1 MRSSFFGLNV
11 ASNGLYTAQ
20 RGLDVINH
28 NINNVNTPGY
38 SRQMSVQKALPA
50 MSVHDGTGMIGTGS
64 YGASVDRIH
73 DDYLDFK
80 FWSESDTLGEWG
92 VKAIQLMDIEK
103 TFNEPSNSGF
113 NVVIN
118 DYFTAV
124 QELSKDPSSTA
135 ARKLLIGE
143 GITLT
148 KYFNNVAVHLE
159 KLQSDLNYDI
169 KIKVD
174 EINSYGKQIQQLN
187 KQIFAAELDNNK
199 ANDLRDQRTYLV
211 DKLSKLINV
220 QASEVTVGK
229 LPNGQDE
236 KHFLVTINGKAF
248 IDHYNLSALKVE
260 QRDKKINVDEDIENL
275 YDVSWED
282 GNSLEVRGGELKGY
296 LDMRD
301 GNEGVDQGNGAS
313 PNYKGVPF
321 YVKKLN
327 EFVRK
332 FALAMNEGITIHT
345 DDSNN
350 TVYTKT
356 TSGHA
361 DGFGMKKPGGSLSP
375 TGIRFFTVKGW
386 SPIQN
391 AVSEVYTSEFI
402 GSASTVNDIGNIYS
416 KMTAKNFSISADLI
430 HEESGEY
437 NVAASTTS
445 GLAEDGSNL
454 LNLINMRHN
463 GHLFMEGTP
472 EDYMKAMISTL
483 GIDTQ
488 QAMQI
493 SKTQDVIIGQIENRR
508 TSVQGVSLNEE
519 MANMVK
525 YQHAYTAAAKMISTL
540 SEIYDTLVNR
550 VGVSGR

>member
-38 SRQMSVQKALPA
+38 SRQMSVQTAAPA

-64 YGASVDRIH
+64 LSASVDRIH
-73 DDYLDFK
+73 DEYLDFK
-80 FWSESDTLGEWG
+80 YWSESDTFGEWD
-92 VKAIQLMDIEK
+92 VKAIQLTDIEK
-103 TFNEPSNSGF
+103 TFNEPSDSGF

-118 DYFTAV
+118 NYFAAV
-124 QELSKDPSSTA
+124 QELSKDPSSLA

-143 GITLT
+143 GVTLT
-148 KYFNNVAVHLE
+148 KYFNSVAAHLE
-159 KLQSDLNYDI
+159 KLQSDLNYNI
-169 KIKVD
+169 KLKVD
-174 EINSYGKQIQQLN
+174 EINSYGRQIQQLN
-187 KQIFAAELDNNK
+187 KQIYAAEIDNNK

-211 DKLSKLINV
+211 DKLSKLVNV
-220 QASEVTVGK
+220 QASEVAVGV
-229 LPNGQDE
+229 LPNGQQE
-236 KHFLVTINGKAF
+236 KHFLITINGKAF
-248 IDHYNLSALKVE
+248 VDHYSLSQLKVE
-260 QRDKKINVDEDIENL
+260 QREKKLNVDEDIENL
-275 YDVSWED
+275 YEVSWED
-282 GNSLEVRGGELKGY
+282 GNLLEVKGGELKGY
-296 LDMRD
+296 IDMRD

-332 FALAMNEGITIHT
+332 FALAMNEGITVQT
-345 DDSNN
+345 DDLNGTIYS
-350 TVYTKT
+350 KT

-361 DGFGMKKPGGSLSP
+361 DGYGMKKPGGSTSP
-375 TGIRFFTVKGW
+375 AGIRLFTMKGW
-386 SPIQN
+386 SHKQN
-391 AVSEVYTSEFI
+391 AVSEIYTSEFI
-402 GSASTVNDIGNIYS
+402 GSANSVDDIGNLYN
-416 KMTAKNFSISADLI
+416 KLTAKNFSISGDLI

-437 NVAASTTS
+437 NIAASSTS
-445 GLAEDGSNL
+445 GLSEDGSNL
-454 LNLINMRHN
+454 LNLIEMRHD
-463 GHLFMEGTP
+463 GHLFMEGNP
-472 EDYMKAMISTL
+472 EDYMKALISTL

-493 SKTQDVIIGQIENRR
+493 SKTQIVIMGQIENRR
-508 TSVQGVSLNEE
+508 SSVSGVSLNEE
-519 MANMVK
+519 MSNMVK

-550 VGVSGR
+550 VGISGR

>member
-38 SRQMSVQKALPA
+38 SRQMSVQRASPA
-50 MSVHDGTGMIGTGS
+50 MSVLDGTGMIGTGS
-64 YGASVDRIH
+64 EAVSVERIH
-73 DDYLDFK
+73 DDYLDLK
-80 FWSESDTLGEWG
+80 YWSESDTLGEWG
-92 VKAIQLMDIEK
+92 VKYTQLSDIEK
-103 TFNEPSNSGF
+103 TFNEPSDSGF

-124 QELSKDPSSTA
+124 QELSKDPSSLA

-148 KYFNNVAVHLE
+148 KYFNSVAVHLE
-159 KLQSDLNYDI
+159 KLQSDLNYNV

-187 KQIFAAELDNNK
+187 KQIFIAELDNNK
-199 ANDLRDQRTYLV
+199 ANDLRDQRTVLV

-220 QASEVTVGK
+220 QAAEVSVGK

-236 KHFLVTINGKAF
+236 KHFVITINGKALV
-248 IDHYNLSALKVE
+248 DHYSFSGLKVE
-260 QRDKKINVDEDIENL
+260 QRDKKLNIDEDIENL

-301 GNEGVDQGNGAS
+301 GNEGVDEGNGAS
-313 PNYKGVPF
+313 PNYKGIPF

-332 FALAMNEGITIHT
+332 FALAMNEGITVHT
-345 DDSNN
+345 DESNA
-350 TVYTKT
+350 TVYTKA

-361 DGFGMKKPGGSLSP
+361 DGYGMKRPGATLSP
-375 TGIRFFTVKGW
+375 TGTRFFTMKGW
-386 SPIQN
+386 SPAQN
-391 AVSEVYTSEFI
+391 AVSEVYSSEFI
-402 GSASTVNDIGNIYS
+402 GSATTLDDIGNTYNRL
-416 KMTAKNFSISADLI
+416 TAKNFSISADLI

-437 NVAASTTS
+437 NIAASSTS
-445 GLAEDGSNL
+445 GLSEDGANL
-454 LNLINMRHN
+454 LNLIDMRHN
-463 GHLFMEGTP
+463 VHLFMEGTP
-472 EDYMKAMISTL
+472 EDYMKSLISTL

-488 QAMQI
+488 QSIQI
-493 SKTQDVIIGQIENRR
+493 SNTQDMIINQLDNRR
-508 TSVQGVSLNEE
+508 SSVSGVSLNEE
-519 MANMVK
+519 MSNMVK

-550 VGVSGR
+550 VGISGR